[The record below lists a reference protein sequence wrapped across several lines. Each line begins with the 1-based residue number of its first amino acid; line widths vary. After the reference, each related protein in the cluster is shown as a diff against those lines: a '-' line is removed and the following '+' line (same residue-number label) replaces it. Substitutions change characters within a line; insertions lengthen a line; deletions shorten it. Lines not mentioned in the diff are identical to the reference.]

1 MSRLKE
7 RCQSKGA
14 ACAGVIQHKKHHT
27 LPCSLLQQCIM
38 TLKDKQHVQTRC
50 LFQMLPN
57 L

>member
-1 MSRLKE
+1 MSRLQE
-7 RCQSKGA
+7 RCQSQGA